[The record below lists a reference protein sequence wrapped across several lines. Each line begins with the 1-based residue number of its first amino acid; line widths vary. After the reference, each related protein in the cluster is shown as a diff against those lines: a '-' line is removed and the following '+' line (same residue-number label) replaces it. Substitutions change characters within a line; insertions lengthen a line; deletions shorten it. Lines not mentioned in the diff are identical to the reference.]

1 MPLPTSNVVDME
13 DMTMKEIWKDSALC
27 VEKELVVPVSVKD
40 CHGVSSSQE
49 LLQPKEAY
57 IPFTMDGLATFTGK
71 GSYVV
76 LDFGKEMC
84 GGVRIITRH
93 IEEIYAKVRITL
105 GESLTEACSS
115 IGWKNATNH
124 HAPRDF
130 EADII
135 NMSDLTL
142 GQSGF
147 RFARIELL
155 TETPMSVRNI
165 YGVNTLPVFARNGYL
180 KTDDELLNQIIHTAG
195 YTLKLCCQNGQIW
208 DGIKRDRLIW
218 SGDLNPEILT
228 CLYLAG
234 DNQNIPN
241 ALRALRE
248 STPADKWMNNIPSY
262 SAWWVLNLCD
272 YCRFTGNDRFYQ
284 ENRDYAITV
293 MQRINSFVAED
304 GSFDFNEDPEKCMI
318 YFLDWPTHRKPDAQ
332 VGTAAMLMYTAQKL
346 LQMEENA
353 DCRQLCRKLQ
363 PWLKKDAIH
372 KQVRAFQILAG
383 RREPGDAEFLEKDGA
398 VGMSTFMAYYIL
410 KADAIAGGTKMID
423 MTKEY
428 FGAML
433 LRGATTF
440 WEDFDLSWLEGSG
453 RIDEFPA
460 PGQKDIHGDYGAF
473 CYEQLRHSL
482 CHGWASGV
490 LAFLYEYL
498 LGVKMLPGGKY
509 QVAPADLGVQR
520 AEGIVPVPA
529 GMLKV
534 AAENGVVKEEICQ

>member
-1 MPLPTSNVVDME
+1 
-13 DMTMKEIWKDSALC
+13 MKEIWKDTDLC
-27 VEKELVVPVSVKD
+27 VEKELILPICVKD
-40 CHGVSSSQE
+40 SHNVENSGE
-49 LLQPKEAY
+49 LLIAKPAY
-57 IPFTMDGLATFTGK
+57 IPFTTDGVATFTGK
-71 GSYVV
+71 GSYVI
-76 LDFGKEMC
+76 LDFGKELC
-84 GGVRIITRH
+84 GGVRFITRAV
-93 IEEIYAKVRITL
+93 EDIYAKVRITL
-105 GESLTEACSS
+105 GESLTEACSD
-115 IGWKNATNH
+115 IGFKNATNH

-130 EADII
+130 EAYII

-155 TETPMSVRNI
+155 TETPMTVRNI
-165 YGVNTLPVFARNGYL
+165 YAVNTLPVFPRQGYL
-180 KTDDELLNQIIHTAG
+180 KSEDALLNQVMDTAA

-228 CLYLAG
+228 CLYLFG
-234 DNQNIPN
+234 DNPNIPN
-241 ALRALRE
+241 ALSALRE

-262 SAWWVLNLCD
+262 SAWWVMNLCD
-272 YCRFTGNDRFYQ
+272 YCRFTGNDGFYR
-284 ENRDYAITV
+284 ENRDYAATI
-293 MQRINSFVAED
+293 MKRINSFVAED

-332 VGTAAMLMYTAQKL
+332 VGTAAMLMYTAQKML
-346 LQMEENA
+346 EMEDNA
-353 DCRQLCRKLQ
+353 DCREICRKLQ
-363 PWLKKDAIH
+363 PWLKADAIH
-372 KQVRAFQILAG
+372 KQVRAFQVLAG
-383 RREPGDAEFLEKDGA
+383 RREPGDAEFLEKSGA
-398 VGMSTFMAYYIL
+398 EGMSTFMAYYIL

-440 WEDFDLSWLEGSG
+440 WEDFHMDWLEGSG

-473 CYEQLRHSL
+473 CYVGLRHSF

-509 QVAPADLGVQR
+509 QVEPYDMGVQQV
-520 AEGIVPVPA
+520 EGVVPVPA

-534 AAENGVVKEEICQ
+534 LLQNGKITEEI

>member
-1 MPLPTSNVVDME
+1 
-13 DMTMKEIWKDSALC
+13 MKEFWKDTGLC
-27 VEKELVVPVSVKD
+27 VEKELVLPVSVKD
-40 CHGVSSSQE
+40 CHGVDCSEE
-49 LLQPKEAY
+49 LLIAKAAY
-57 IPFTMDGLATFTGK
+57 IPFTLDGVACFKGK

-76 LDFGKEMC
+76 LDFGKELC
-84 GGVRIITRH
+84 GGVRCITRTV
-93 IEEIYAKVRITL
+93 EDIYARVRITL
-105 GESLTEACSS
+105 GESLTEACSDV
-115 IGWKNATNH
+115 GYKNATNH

-135 NMSDLTL
+135 NMSDLTF

-155 TETPMSVRNI
+155 TETPMTVRNI
-165 YGVNTLPVFARNGYL
+165 YGVNTLPVFPRQGYL
-180 KTDDELLNQIIHTAG
+180 KTEDTLLNQIADTAA

-228 CLYLAG
+228 CLYLFG

-248 STPADKWMNNIPSY
+248 STPSDKWMNHIPSY
-262 SAWWVLNLCD
+262 SAWWVMNLCD
-272 YCRFTGNDRFYQ
+272 YCRFTGNESFYQ
-284 ENRDYAITV
+284 ENRDYAAAI
-293 MQRINSFVAED
+293 MKRINSFVAED
-304 GSFDFNEDPEKCMI
+304 GSFDFDENPAECMI

-332 VGTAAMLMYTAQKL
+332 VGTAAMLMYTAQKM
-346 LQMEENA
+346 LQMEENE

-398 VGMSTFMAYYIL
+398 AGMSTFMAYYIL
-410 KADAIAGGTKMID
+410 KADAIAGGSKMID

-433 LRGATTF
+433 SRGATTF
-440 WEDFDLSWLEGSG
+440 WEDFHMDWLEGSG

-460 PGQKDIHGDYGAF
+460 PGQKDIHGDCGAF
-473 CYEQLRHSL
+473 CYVGLRHSF

-509 QVAPADLGVQR
+509 QVAPTAMGLQQV
-520 AEGIVPVPA
+520 EGIVPVPD

-534 AAENGVVKEEICQ
+534 TTQNGLVKENHCE

>member
-1 MPLPTSNVVDME
+1 
-13 DMTMKEIWKDSALC
+13 MKEIWKDTELC
-27 VEKELVVPVSVKD
+27 VEKELILPICVKD
-40 CHGVSSSQE
+40 SHNVENSGE
-49 LLQPKEAY
+49 LLIAKPAY
-57 IPFTMDGLATFTGK
+57 IPFTTDGVAIFTGK
-71 GSYVV
+71 GSYVI
-76 LDFGKEMC
+76 LDFGKELC
-84 GGVRIITRH
+84 GGVRFITRAV
-93 IEEIYAKVRITL
+93 EDIYAKVRITL
-105 GESLTEACSS
+105 GESLTEACSD
-115 IGWKNATNH
+115 IGFKNATNH

-130 EADII
+130 EANII
-135 NMSDLTL
+135 NMSDLPL

-155 TETPMSVRNI
+155 TETPMTVRNI
-165 YGVNTLPVFARNGYL
+165 YAVNTLPVFPRQGYL
-180 KTDDELLNQIIHTAG
+180 KSEDALLNQVMDTAA

-228 CLYLAG
+228 CLYLFG
-234 DNQNIPN
+234 DNPNIPN
-241 ALRALRE
+241 ALSALRE

-262 SAWWVLNLCD
+262 SAWWVMNLCD
-272 YCRFTGNDRFYQ
+272 YCRFTGNDGFYR
-284 ENRDYAITV
+284 ENRDYAATI
-293 MQRINSFVAED
+293 MKRINSFVAED

-332 VGTAAMLMYTAQKL
+332 VGTAAMLMYTAQKML
-346 LQMEENA
+346 EMEDNA
-353 DCRQLCRKLQ
+353 DCREICRKLQ
-363 PWLKKDAIH
+363 PWLKADAIH

-398 VGMSTFMAYYIL
+398 AGMSTFMAYYIL

-423 MTKEY
+423 MTKAY

-440 WEDFDLSWLEGSG
+440 WEDFHMDWLEGSG

-460 PGQKDIHGDYGAF
+460 PGQKDIHGDFGAF
-473 CYEQLRHSL
+473 CYQGLRHSF

-498 LGVKMLPGGKY
+498 LGVKMLPGGEY
-509 QVAPADLGVQR
+509 QVEPYDMGVQQV
-520 AEGIVPVPA
+520 EGVVPVPA

-534 AAENGVVKEEICQ
+534 LLQNGKITEEI